1 MSRPVALVTGGGRGI
16 GAAISDRLAADGYDV
31 LLTYN
36 QSSKPAEMIVDAI
49 RERGD
54 DALAVK
60 VDCADG
66 GEVGLLGQHPWMER
80 GIDVL
85 VLNPVSYTHLTL
97 PTILLV

>member
-36 QSSKPAEMIVDAI
+36 QSSKPAEMIVDEI

-60 VDCADG
+60 VNCADRARWACSVSIPG
-66 GEVGLLGQHPWMER
+66 WR
-80 GIDVL
+80 GA
-85 VLNPVSYTHLTL
+85 STCSC
-97 PTILLV
+97 